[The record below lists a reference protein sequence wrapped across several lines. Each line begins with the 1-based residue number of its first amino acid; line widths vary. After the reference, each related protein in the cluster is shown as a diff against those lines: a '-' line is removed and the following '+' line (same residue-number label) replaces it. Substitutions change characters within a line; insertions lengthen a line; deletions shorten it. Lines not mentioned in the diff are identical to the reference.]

1 MYSLLISCRIHFTYI
16 LSRICVSH
24 LLCLLSSYFLS
35 QFESDLLRA
44 RAPAGVIPLKSKQVG
59 PAVSTRTP
67 VTAEAAVATC
77 CLHGGPRSPEE
88 PAATHTEG
96 RGLAITVPWREQPVW
111 EGTQAKCRGA
121 QVGWLRM
128 PQTMT
133 KPCFAMVRTQD
144 HTSVQRSVER
154 DHQTPK
160 AGYPGSGGD
169 GGREKGCLKQNVH
182 CEKYHTP
189 CMIWSPVL
197 NILRILFGASDN
209 FWKQIIFM

>member
-1 MYSLLISCRIHFTYI
+1 MFIKLLLF
-16 LSRICVSH
+16 
-24 LLCLLSSYFLS
+24 
-35 QFESDLLRA
+35 
-44 RAPAGVIPLKSKQVG
+44 K
-59 PAVSTRTP
+59 P
-67 VTAEAAVATC
+67 VWV
-77 CLHGGPRSPEE
+77 RSPQSKGSSWRD
-88 PAATHTEG
+88 PAEIKASGPCCKHTHAGHSGGCCGNMLPARRSTQPRGTCRHPHGG
-96 RGLAITVPWREQPVW
+96 RGLAITVPWREQPIW

-133 KPCFAMVRTQD
+133 KPCFAMVRTED